1 MKVKSAQKFKILS
14 IVLMVC
20 MLTCILLVF
29 TACDKTDDDTTPAT
43 SNRGLYLD
51 TIDFDAENKIAYVT
65 LTFSGDTQNLV
76 EGVTSSWNSQKRKV
90 NAWYNESINKVFVN
104 PSSIYSA
111 VEDKIPQENLV
122 YNEELYEQLKVRL
135 RYDTIYKSIKSD
147 GERLRNV
154 TEYSHYFYLDENA
167 DSQVFTLT
175 MKSQN
180 SANWYS
186 MLIGCAILFIVL
198 CVVIFLASKG
208 KLWQKKQ
215 KM

>member
-1 MKVKSAQKFKILS
+1 MKEKSAQKFKILS
-14 IVLMVC
+14 IVVAVC
-20 MLTCILLVF
+20 MLLCMLLVF

-51 TIDFDAENKIAYVT
+51 AIDFDAENKIAYVT

-76 EGVTSSWNSQKRKV
+76 EGVTSSWNSQMRKV
-90 NAWYNESINKVFVN
+90 NAWYNESVNKVFVN

-186 MLIGCAILFIVL
+186 MLIGCAILFIIL
-198 CVVIFLASKG
+198 CVAIFLASKG

>member
-1 MKVKSAQKFKILS
+1 MKVKSAQKLKILS
-14 IVLMVC
+14 IVVAVC
-20 MLTCILLVF
+20 MLTIMLFAF
-29 TACDKTDDDTTPAT
+29 TACDKKEDDTLPAT

-51 TIDFDAENKIAYVT
+51 AIDFDAEYKIAYAT
-65 LTFSGDTQNLV
+65 LTFSGDAQDLV
-76 EGVTSSWNSQKRKV
+76 EGVTSSWNSQKRKI
-90 NAWYNESINKVFVN
+90 NAWYNESVNKVFVN

-111 VEDKIPQENLV
+111 VEEKIPQENLV

-186 MLIGCAILFIVL
+186 MLIGCAILFIIL